1 MKQKRNYHLRGMIML
16 CLFLII
22 PALSFAAGNT
32 DFTGEWTLN
41 NEKSELGE
49 GRFFSPL
56 RMTVKQEEVAITID
70 RTTTG
75 RDGEERTISQ
85 TLTMD
90 GKENKMESE
99 RRNSITFVTWSED
112 GSALTIKADSE
123 FSRQGEVM
131 KIKSEEIW
139 TLEGDGKILKIQSSM
154 SSPRGDR
161 AVTLVYDKK

>member
-16 CLFLII
+16 CSLLII

-32 DFTGEWTLN
+32 DFTGEWALN

-56 RMTVKQEEVAITID
+56 RMAVKQESETITID

-75 RDGEERTISQ
+75 RNGDERTRSQ

-90 GKENKMESE
+90 GKENKMENE
-99 RRNSITFVTWSED
+99 RRSSTTIVTWSED
-112 GSALTIKADSE
+112 GSVLTIKADSE

-131 KIKSEEIW
+131 KIQSEEIW
-139 TLEGDGKILKIQSSM
+139 TLEEDGKILKIQSSM
-154 SSPRGDR
+154 STPRGDR

>member
-16 CLFLII
+16 CSFFII

-32 DFTGEWTLN
+32 DFTGEWALN

-56 RMTVKQEEVAITID
+56 RMTVKQESETITID

-75 RDGEERTISQ
+75 RNGDERTRSQ
-85 TLTMD
+85 TLTME
-90 GKENKMESE
+90 GKENKMETE
-99 RRNSITFVTWSED
+99 RRSSISVVTWSED

-131 KIKSEEIW
+131 KRQTGENRGLEE
-139 TLEGDGKILKIQSSM
+139 DGKILKIQSSM
-154 SSPRGDR
+154 STPRGDR

>member
-1 MKQKRNYHLRGMIML
+1 MKQKQNYHLRGMIML
-16 CLFLII
+16 CSFLII
-22 PALSFAAGNT
+22 PAISFAAGKT

-41 NEKSELGE
+41 EDKSELGE
-49 GRFFSPL
+49 GRFFSSL
-56 RMTVKQEEVAITID
+56 KIVVKQEANTITID
-70 RTTTG
+70 RTRTG

-90 GKENKMESE
+90 GKENKVEAENRS
-99 RRNSITFVTWSED
+99 STSVVTWSDDE
-112 GSALTIKADSE
+112 SAMTIKADSE

-131 KIKSEEIW
+131 KMKSEEIW